1 MRSPH
6 ESGAETSTAT
16 SVERPSEGRLEP
28 DEVRRRAASGAAV
41 VGLRGLAIHL
51 LGIGGSVVLARLLA
65 PKDFGAAAVGI
76 TLLASL
82 TAIVGAGL
90 GSALIRTSEAP
101 ERRDLESVFAIQLAF
116 SVLLSAIAAVAL
128 WPFGIVGQVTAVML
142 GALPIIAFRTPS
154 ELVLAR
160 NLVFRPLVAV
170 EITESL
176 VYYAWAVSTAALGWG
191 VWSLATAALARAVA
205 GSVMIN
211 VIGPV
216 GLLWPRLAWQRTKG
230 ILGYGFRFQ
239 GFFLVVT
246 AREQALNAGIGG
258 LGGLGALGL
267 WTLAN
272 RILQV
277 PFLLFSS
284 LNRVFFPAMSRLV
297 ETDEDP
303 RPTIERSA
311 ALVATAT
318 GLLLVPL
325 AGAAPALVPTVFG
338 ARWADAA
345 DVLPAACLG
354 LIVGGPVAV
363 AAGTY
368 LWGVGDAT
376 TPLWAAAVQTVV
388 WLGITLPLLPA
399 IDMWAV
405 GIGWCAASIVEAAL
419 LVRAASRRSQ
429 ARIWQS
435 LAVPVLLA
443 TTAGGVAYA
452 VTANAAAT
460 LATTVVGAAIAEGL
474 YLSLL
479 AFVNRRLLTEMLG
492 TTGRALRASLARAAA

>member
-1 MRSPH
+1 
-6 ESGAETSTAT
+6 
-16 SVERPSEGRLEP
+16 
-28 DEVRRRAASGAAV
+28 
-41 VGLRGLAIHL
+41 
-51 LGIGGSVVLARLLA
+51 
-65 PKDFGAAAVGI
+65 
-76 TLLASL
+76 
-82 TAIVGAGL
+82 
-90 GSALIRTSEAP
+90 
-101 ERRDLESVFAIQLAF
+101 
-116 SVLLSAIAAVAL
+116 
-128 WPFGIVGQVTAVML
+128 
-142 GALPIIAFRTPS
+142 
-154 ELVLAR
+154 
-160 NLVFRPLVAV
+160 
-170 EITESL
+170 
-176 VYYAWAVSTAALGWG
+176 
-191 VWSLATAALARAVA
+191 
-205 GSVMIN
+205 MIN